1 MIAEATDPKYDRL
14 TTPTKSFFASLST
27 MPLRPVVKL
36 EVPDTRMPPA
46 ACVIGPL
53 TLIVAFRMESEG
65 IEYPAVLLP

>member
-1 MIAEATDPKYDRL
+1 MIAEAPEVPTYDRL
-14 TTPTKSFFASLST
+14 TAPTKSLLVSLST

-53 TLIVAFRMESEG
+53 TLIVALRMESDG
-65 IEYPAVLLP
+65 IE